1 MLGCTGCVREP
12 GTSRC
17 EGQCVRSRAACFS
30 CVRRRASNAIL
41 HESAG
46 QRHAGE
52 DVAGAM
58 NDHRGPAHKCERP
71 DAREPCVRSLRWPGR
86 TKTTRQEFLER
97 NAGFL
102 RYTCELLLCNLTPE
116 LSRGAQWP
124 SGGVA
129 LAYTASAATK
139 QRRLER
145 VVRLQCA
152 TKGTAALR
160 KQRPRSLTSR
170 RVGERETM

>member
-1 MLGCTGCVREP
+1 MRGA
-12 GTSRC
+12 
-17 EGQCVRSRAACFS
+17 CVRSRAACFS

-58 NDHRGPAHKCERP
+58 NDHRGPAHHCDCP
-71 DAREPCVRSLRWPGR
+71 DAREPCVRSLRWTSR
-86 TKTTRQEFLER
+86 TQPRRKDFLER
-97 NAGFL
+97 NADFS
-102 RYTCELLLCNLTPE
+102 RYTGELLLCNLTPE
-116 LSRGAQWP
+116 LSRGAHVA

-145 VVRLQCA
+145 IVRPAIMICQALLAFGRFLQS
-152 TKGTAALR
+152 AL
-160 KQRPRSLTSR
+160 
-170 RVGERETM
+170 

>member
-1 MLGCTGCVREP
+1 MLVQRSKFGLNELLGCTGCVREP

-17 EGQCVRSRAACFS
+17 EGQCVRSLVACFS

-58 NDHRGPAHKCERP
+58 NDHRGPAHHCDCP
-71 DAREPCVRSLRWPGR
+71 DAREPCVRSLRWTSR
-86 TKTTRQEFLER
+86 TQPRRKDFLER
-97 NAGFL
+97 NADFS
-102 RYTCELLLCNLTPE
+102 RYTGELLLCNLTPE
-116 LSRGAQWP
+116 LSRAAARPQVGQAVAAKCA
-124 SGGVA
+124 GV
-129 LAYTASAATK
+129 K

-145 VVRLQCA
+145 VVRC
-152 TKGTAALR
+152 
-160 KQRPRSLTSR
+160 
-170 RVGERETM
+170 

>member
-1 MLGCTGCVREP
+1 MQRSKFGLNELLGCTGSVREP

-58 NDHRGPAHKCERP
+58 NDHRGPAHKFERP
-71 DAREPCVRSLRWPGR
+71 DAREPCVRSLRWPSR
-86 TKTTRQEFLER
+86 TQTTRQEFLER
-97 NAGFL
+97 NAGLL
-102 RYTCELLLCNLTPE
+102 RYTCELVLCNLTPE
-116 LSRGAQWP
+116 LSRGA
-124 SGGVA
+124 
-129 LAYTASAATK
+129 K
-139 QRRLER
+139 RHRLER
-145 VVRLQCA
+145 LVRLQHSPERRSR
-152 TKGTAALR
+152 TTRAARAQLDEHR
-160 KQRPRSLTSR
+160 ASEN
-170 RVGERETM
+170 VGKSG